1 MSDLVT
7 YPRMADIPG
16 VTVSKTVVGR
26 GPKAVGS
33 GVLVIQDFE
42 TEMKKC
48 KPGDVIESKS
58 FKVMENFFFIRV
70 IPNGSSEASVGHI
83 GIFVVNMSDTGVVVS
98 KFTLSDGEKTWNM
111 EEEKDLK
118 KKGSG
123 QNSWGWNTHDAC
135 KAVLKDGALVIEGC
149 VEGRRPGDRGRGDHH
164 GGQDLDRQ
172 QLRHSAEVQQLCA
185 GGHVQE
191 RYGRQRLFT
200 GVRGRRYPLPK
211 MV

>member
-70 IPNGSSEASVGHI
+70 IPNGSSEAHMGYVSVFI
-83 GIFVVNMSDTGVVVS
+83 MNMSDNEVTVS
-98 KFTLSDGEKTWNM
+98 KFTISHG
-111 EEEKDLK
+111 K
-118 KKGSG
+118 K
-123 QNSWGWNTHDAC
+123 
-135 KAVLKDGALVIEGC
+135 
-149 VEGRRPGDRGRGDHH
+149 RR
-164 GGQDLDRQ
+164 L
-172 QLRHSAEVQQLCA
+172 
-185 GGHVQE
+185 E
-191 RYGRQRLFT
+191 RRKY
-200 GVRGRRYPLPK
+200 
-211 MV
+211 